1 MNVAKVFC
9 LLVVVTST
17 TADLINLQEKSTNIV
32 RRINT
37 SKPLVNS
44 TGGLNVVESQ
54 EKLAQKEEGN
64 SRTKIESVGLGELTN
79 KIKCLDKSPVYRRRP
94 DKTVSVSVDI
104 SIISISALDLEKM
117 EIRVELYLQQS
128 WTDERCRYK
137 VMPRQEREITLN
149 GHGLEDLH
157 NLLNHLWMP
166 DTFFVN
172 AKETQGHET
181 PQPQQ
186 NTKVAFTGMV
196 THSSRLTVT
205 GACPM
210 SLWMFPFDRQH
221 CSIILQSYSFN
232 ADQVEYSW
240 DLDDPINF
248 EHTLDYQDRMMPEV
262 LLVGYRLSN
271 ETVER
276 KRGWSRSQL
285 SFDFYMERPLG
296 HYMFDLYLPAVCIVF
311 MSWINFW
318 LTRSAAP
325 ERVGLGMTI
334 VLTLTTHM
342 ANANSNLPKTS
353 YPKAIGVY
361 LSVCFVFTFAG
372 LVENIIASVEKK
384 MENPNSQSRQRVE
397 EKRRKRILKQDYIPD
412 STPGT
417 PTDSRIDSRM
427 DFNSLNI
434 GSSGPFDTITS
445 SPGLPPS
452 KLSTVSNQ
460 FMTRREKIL
469 LWLWPRTAD
478 QKSRM
483 YFPLAFLVFNILYWA
498 VCLTLGESLPLD
510 VIMLRNATFLQD
522 YILK

>member
-1 MNVAKVFC
+1 
-9 LLVVVTST
+9 
-17 TADLINLQEKSTNIV
+17 
-32 RRINT
+32 
-37 SKPLVNS
+37 
-44 TGGLNVVESQ
+44 
-54 EKLAQKEEGN
+54 
-64 SRTKIESVGLGELTN
+64 
-79 KIKCLDKSPVYRRRP
+79 
-94 DKTVSVSVDI
+94 
-104 SIISISALDLEKM
+104 
-117 EIRVELYLQQS
+117 
-128 WTDERCRYK
+128 
-137 VMPRQEREITLN
+137 
-149 GHGLEDLH
+149 
-157 NLLNHLWMP
+157 
-166 DTFFVN
+166 
-172 AKETQGHET
+172 
-181 PQPQQ
+181 
-186 NTKVAFTGMV
+186 
-196 THSSRLTVT
+196 
-205 GACPM
+205 
-210 SLWMFPFDRQH
+210 
-221 CSIILQSYSFN
+221 
-232 ADQVEYSW
+232 
-240 DLDDPINF
+240 
-248 EHTLDYQDRMMPEV
+248 
-262 LLVGYRLSN
+262 
-271 ETVER
+271 
-276 KRGWSRSQL
+276 
-285 SFDFYMERPLG
+285 
-296 HYMFDLYLPAVCIVF
+296 
-311 MSWINFW
+311 
-318 LTRSAAP
+318 
-325 ERVGLGMTI
+325 MTI

-397 EKRRKRILKQDYIPD
+397 EKRRKRILKQDYIPE

-417 PTDSRIDSRM
+417 PTDSRMDSRM

-445 SPGLPPS
+445 SPALPPS